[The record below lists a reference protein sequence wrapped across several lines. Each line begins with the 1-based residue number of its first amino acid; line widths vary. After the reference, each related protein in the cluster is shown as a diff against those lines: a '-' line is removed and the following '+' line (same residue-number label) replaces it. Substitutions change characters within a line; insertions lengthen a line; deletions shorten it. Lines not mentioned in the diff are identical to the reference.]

1 MGRSKRGRPVNGMLI
16 LDKPA
21 GESSN
26 RSLQNVKSL
35 YYAAKAGHTGSLD
48 PLATGILP
56 ICFGEATKFSGFLL
70 DADKAY
76 KSTFILGVSTDSGD
90 ADGKEIA
97 TASAASVSREQ
108 IDVALQNF
116 RGEISQVP
124 SMFSA
129 LKHEGQR
136 LYKLA
141 RQGKV
146 VERKA
151 RAVTIYQ
158 YDVLEFRPGEQAEL
172 DVYVSCSKG
181 TYIRSL
187 AEDLGAALGCG
198 AHVSK
203 LRRVQAGPFT
213 EDMMVGIETLQGLRD
228 SEEFRAMDALL
239 APVDVALGHLPL
251 IKVGEASGFYVRQG
265 QPVLVPNLPTSGLV
279 RLELEAG
286 EFLGIGEILD
296 DGRVAPKRLVSTL

>member
-1 MGRSKRGRPVNGMLI
+1 MGRSKRGRPINGMLI

-26 RSLQNVKSL
+26 RSLQTVKSL
-35 YYAAKAGHTGSLD
+35 YYANKAGHTGSLD

-76 KSTFILGVSTDSGD
+76 KSTFVLGVSTDSGD
-90 ADGKEIA
+90 ADGEQIA
-97 TASAASVSREQ
+97 SASAAAVTREQ
-108 IDVALQNF
+108 IETNLEPF
-116 RGEISQVP
+116 RGDINQVP

-141 RQGKV
+141 REGKV

-151 RAVTIYQ
+151 RPVTIYQ

-213 EDMMVGIETLQGLRD
+213 EDMMVSLETLQGLRD
-228 SEEFRAMDALL
+228 EESFTAMDALL
-239 APVDVALGHLPL
+239 EPVDVALGHLPL
-251 IKVGEASGFYVRQG
+251 IKVGETSGFYVRQG
-265 QPVLVPNLPTSGLV
+265 QPVLVANLPTSGLV
-279 RLELEAG
+279 RLELETG
-286 EFLGIGEILD
+286 GFLGIGEILD
-296 DGRVAPKRLVSTL
+296 DGRVAPKRLVSTH